1 MKVYEIL
8 VEGKKYIV
16 NPDDLERI
24 RLKEDDT
31 QQQQDDQQQDNTQ
44 QAPTQDN
51 TQQQTDDAQSEQSEQ
66 SEDNSVAVD
75 STVDSGEQV
84 AAAAQ
89 AQQSTGDAPMKMPAI
104 APMPAGISSQGAPL
118 ELGDGTSTDIA
129 QDSSLQYD
137 AIKPEGEASISFASG
152 NFEHI
157 SELPQSIN
165 QKVITITK
173 TIMPLAE
180 AGLIELLDNN
190 KAYKGQDFQAS
201 FDMSPDGQP
210 TFEVH
215 AQYKVENWIG
225 TDVPQE
231 DIAEDAKYLLSRL
244 KVVPNVQWTECTID
258 CTEGTFKLGFII

>member
-31 QQQQDDQQQDNTQ
+31 QQQDDQQDNTQ
-44 QAPTQDN
+44 QQPTQDN
-51 TQQQTDDAQSEQSEQ
+51 TQQQTDDTQPEQP
-66 SEDNSVAVD
+66 EDNGVAVD
-75 STVDSGEQV
+75 PTVDSGEQV
-84 AAAAQ
+84 AGAAQ
-89 AQQSTGDAPMKMPAI
+89 AQQSTGDAPMKMPAA
-104 APMPAGISSQGAPL
+104 APMPAGLSSQGAPL
-118 ELGDGTSTDIA
+118 KLDDGTSTDIA

-173 TIMPLAE
+173 TIIPLAE

-201 FDMSPDGQP
+201 FNMSPDGQP

-258 CTEGTFKLGFII
+258 CTEGSFKLGFII

>member
-16 NPDDLERI
+16 NPDDLEKI

-31 QQQQDDQQQDNTQ
+31 QQQDDQQDNTQ
-44 QAPTQDN
+44 QQQPAQDN
-51 TQQQTDDAQSEQSEQ
+51 TQQQTDDTQSEQP
-66 SEDNSVAVD
+66 EDNGVAVD
-75 STVDSGEQV
+75 PTVDSGEQV
-84 AAAAQ
+84 AGAAQ
-89 AQQSTGDAPMKMPAI
+89 AQQSTGDAPMKMPAA
-104 APMPAGISSQGAPL
+104 APMPAGLSSQGAPL
-118 ELGDGTSTDIA
+118 ELDDGTSTDIA

-173 TIMPLAE
+173 TIIPLAE

-201 FDMSPDGQP
+201 FNMSPDGQP

-258 CTEGTFKLGFII
+258 CTEGSFKLGFII

>member
-31 QQQQDDQQQDNTQ
+31 QQQDDQQDNTQ
-44 QAPTQDN
+44 QQPTQDN
-51 TQQQTDDAQSEQSEQ
+51 TQQQTDDTQPEQP
-66 SEDNSVAVD
+66 EDNGVAVD
-75 STVDSGEQV
+75 PTIDSGEQV
-84 AAAAQ
+84 AGAAQ
-89 AQQSTGDAPMKMPAI
+89 AQQSTGDAPMKMPAA
-104 APMPAGISSQGAPL
+104 APMPAGLSSQGAPL
-118 ELGDGTSTDIA
+118 ELDDGTSTDIA

-137 AIKPEGEASISFASG
+137 AIKPEGEASISFTSG

-201 FDMSPDGQP
+201 FNMSPDGQP

-258 CTEGTFKLGFII
+258 CTEGSFKLGFII

>member
-8 VEGKKYIV
+8 IEGKKYIV
-16 NPDDLERI
+16 SPDDLEKI

-31 QQQQDDQQQDNTQ
+31 QQQDNNDSQQDSTQDNNTQQTDNTQ
-44 QAPTQDN
+44 T
-51 TQQQTDDAQSEQSEQ
+51 EQP
-66 SEDNSVAVD
+66 EDNGVPVD
-75 STVDSGEQV
+75 PSVDSGEQV
-84 AAAAQ
+84 AGAAQ
-89 AQQSTGDAPMKMPAI
+89 AQQPTGDVPIKMPAA
-104 APMPAGISSQGAPL
+104 APIPAGLSSQGAPL
-118 ELGDGTSTDIA
+118 ELSDGTSTEIA

-137 AIKPEGEASISFASG
+137 AIKPEGEASISFSSG

-201 FDMSPDGQP
+201 FNMSPAGQP

-215 AQYKVENWIG
+215 AQYKIENWIG

-231 DIAEDAKYLLSRL
+231 DIAEDAKYLLNRL

-258 CTEGTFKLGFII
+258 CTEGSFKLGFII